1 MQEQQNKSLNA
12 PMPGMAMTA
21 ELGARPWQQP
31 PRYSTV
37 EDAADYYID
46 RLSSDEAAEQVVD
59 VLETGVPVTKL
70 ANIMQLSSVMEGL
83 HTIDVGMLVTPI
95 LIEFISLIGDSS
107 NVEYRSGIDEI
118 DDNTKQRLIA
128 KAMKEFKEEQNKK
141 DSISDKDMAEPMMER
156 MPQEPMP
163 EESVNEPSGLMAR
176 RSV

>member
-1 MQEQQNKSLNA
+1 MQEQQSKTLNA
-12 PMPGMAMTA
+12 PVPGMAMTA

-46 RLSSDEAAEQVVD
+46 RLSSDEAAEQVVN
-59 VLETGVPVTKL
+59 VLEMGVPGNKL

-83 HTIDVGMLVTPI
+83 HTIDVGILITPI

-107 NVEYRSGIDEI
+107 NVEYRSGIDEV
-118 DDNTKQRLIA
+118 DENTKQRLIE
-128 KAMKEFKEEQNKK
+128 KAITEFKEEQNQK
-141 DSISDKDMAEPMMER
+141 DNISDKDMAEPMIEK

-163 EESVNEPSGLMAR
+163 EKSVNEPSGLMAR

>member
-37 EDAADYYID
+37 EEASGYYIE

-59 VLETGVPVTKL
+59 VLEMGVPVTKL

-83 HTIDVGMLVTPI
+83 HTIDVGILVTPI

-107 NVEYRSGIDEI
+107 NVEYRSGIDEM
-118 DDNTKQRLIA
+118 DENTKQRLTQ
-128 KAMKEFKEEQNKK
+128 KAIREFKEEIKEKNNITKEP
-141 DSISDKDMAEPMMER
+141 IAEPMMEE
-156 MPQEPMP
+156 MPKEPMAEP
-163 EESVNEPSGLMAR
+163 SSNKPSGLMAR
-176 RSV
+176 RTA

>member
-37 EDAADYYID
+37 EEAAGYYIE

-59 VLETGVPVTKL
+59 VLEMGVPVTKL

-83 HTIDVGMLVTPI
+83 HTIDVGILVTPI
-95 LIEFISLIGDSS
+95 LIEFISLIGDNS
-107 NVEYRSGIDEI
+107 NVEYRSGVDEM
-118 DDNTKQRLIA
+118 DENTKQRLTQ
-128 KAMKEFKEEQNKK
+128 KAMRNFQQKLEKK
-141 DSISDKDMAEPMMER
+141 DNTSDQDTAEPMMEK

-163 EESVNEPSGLMAR
+163 EISNNEPSGLMAR
-176 RSV
+176 RTA